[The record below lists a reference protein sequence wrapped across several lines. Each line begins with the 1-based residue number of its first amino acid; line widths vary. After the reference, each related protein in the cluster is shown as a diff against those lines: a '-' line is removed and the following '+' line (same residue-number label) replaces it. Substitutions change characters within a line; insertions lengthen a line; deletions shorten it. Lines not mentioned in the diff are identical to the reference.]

1 VDSRTTVPLEGMWG
15 SGPADIWA
23 VGNYGTILHY
33 TGSSWSDLSTG
44 SGWFMGV
51 WGSGPDDAWIVGT
64 TTFRHW
70 DGTAWTALA
79 QTIPSMYEI
88 SGTSATD
95 VWAVGANGE
104 IQHCGP

>member
-1 VDSRTTVPLEGMWG
+1 VLSVVKIRL
-15 SGPADIWA
+15 ARLC
-23 VGNYGTILHY
+23 GTILHY

-51 WGSGPDDAWIVGT
+51 WGSGLDDAWIVGT

-70 DGTAWTALA
+70 DGTAWTALL

-104 IQHCGP
+104 IQHCGPRPGAIRRRA